1 MYMEKLVDE
10 VGNEMDKEK
19 KFFLQVLADY
29 LNKRET
35 VMPEA
40 INWDMLW
47 EIALS
52 QQLTGVVY
60 HQCKNGIARSDLPD
74 AIKNRWKQGYKYYSL
89 LYLKRLALLKQVDT
103 AFQKANIP
111 YLIFKGTELAK
122 LYPTPAQ
129 RTMGDSD
136 ILVHEEDKQR
146 ASEALVSLG
155 FELDTHLPVEWFAQ
169 KDEIKIELHHRLIY
183 NYHSVEINS
192 LQAWGDKVWENVAE
206 RKERVQKYLDLTYHM
221 VYVLLHL
228 RKHLLME
235 GIGFRQFMDVAVL
248 AAQPG
253 ISWPQANLWL
263 KELHLE
269 KFSRVCFTLCKRWF
283 DIKLPV
289 KEVEIQEAFY
299 NETTE
304 KIMSGGV
311 FGYHGDDEKEQREN
325 VVLNEAHFTQSSGT
339 YSFFKRIFLPY
350 NVMRGIPY
358 CKFLDGR
365 SYLLPIAWC
374 WRCLYIL
381 CTKNPVPYL
390 KGAYDKE
397 TKRKKEEMLMKW
409 GL

>member
-1 MYMEKLVDE
+1 MDE

-29 LNKRET
+29 LNIRET
-35 VMPEA
+35 AVPED

-60 HQCKNGIARSDLPD
+60 HQCKSGIASSDLPD

-183 NYHSVEINS
+183 NYHSVEIYS
-192 LQAWGDKVWENVAE
+192 LQAWGDKAWNYVSCEKDKA
-206 RKERVQKYLDLTYHM
+206 QYQLDLTYHLI
-221 VYVLLHL
+221 YTLLHL
-228 RKHLLME
+228 RKHLLLE

-248 AAQPG
+248 AAQPR
-253 ISWPQANLWL
+253 INWPQANLWIKDL
-263 KELHLE
+263 NLE
-269 KFSRVCFTLCKRWF
+269 KFSQVCFTFCKRWF

-289 KEVEIQEAFY
+289 KEVEIQEDFY

-311 FGYHGDDEKEQREN
+311 FGYHGDDGKEQKEN
-325 VVLNEAHFTQSSGT
+325 TVLNEVHFTQSSAT
-339 YSFFKRIFLPY
+339 YSIFKRIFLPY
-350 NVMRGIPY
+350 NTMRGIPY

-381 CTKNPVPYL
+381 CTRNPVPYL